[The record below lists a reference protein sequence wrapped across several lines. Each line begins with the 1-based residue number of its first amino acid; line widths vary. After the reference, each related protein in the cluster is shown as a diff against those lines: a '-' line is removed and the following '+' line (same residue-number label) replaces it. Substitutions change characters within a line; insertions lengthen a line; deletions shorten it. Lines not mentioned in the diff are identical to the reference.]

1 MQKLLAY
8 LNALPRAAQIDFA
21 SRCGTSVGYLRKAIS
36 TGQKIGESLCIRI
49 ERESSR
55 AVRCEDIRPD
65 VDWLYLRQSEAA
77 A

>member
-1 MQKLLAY
+1 M
-8 LNALPRAAQIDFA
+8 
-21 SRCGTSVGYLRKAIS
+21 RKAIS